1 MVYEKQKNSILYE
14 KRYESVLL
22 FGVGVGVLSVN
33 MNIFVFILLGTQ
45 ANESNYAL

>member
-1 MVYEKQKNSILYE
+1 MKKG
-14 KRYESVLL
+14 YESVLL

-45 ANESNYAL
+45 VNESNYALEID